1 MAKDLEKI
9 QFEEID
15 EKDFLADYT
24 AGCSGGRSDCCTRTC
39 TNKDI
44 VATEKEWGQFLNVEG
59 GVIQY

>member
-1 MAKDLEKI
+1 MAKELNLIE
-9 QFEEID
+9 FEEIN

-24 AGCSGGRSDCCTRTC
+24 AGCSGAQSDCCTRVC
-39 TNKDI
+39 TRDDI